1 VLDPPAA
8 DGDTILFQRCTWCGT
23 AMYHRLLCPVCQGGD
38 LRTERSEGTGTVRH
52 STVVHRN
59 TPAARN
65 VSLIEMAEGFVVRGR
80 VIGPPIG
87 IHSGDRVR
95 LSTAKDPV
103 RGEPVFQLLDEPY
116 RPGTDGPEPVAAADQ
131 LGTDRPRRAVPD
143 GRSAHRVRA
152 RREDR
157 LNPPPQATHR
167 LRFSSSG
174 TREAPVTT
182 GRLSLGF
189 EEENTLFRAR
199 RIWVTA
205 AAVLAVAGGMSGS
218 AQAAPPSDTGPFT
231 ATAAANDGT
240 LPPGWRIT
248 GKGSAQQ
255 LVWRSARGCPWGTR
269 ASSSMPGA
277 NSSAC
282 RDRRR
287 TAGRSGSASVPS
299 TPSS

>member
-1 VLDPPAA
+1 MYHHSGFATRPAGGSPAGVLDAHTP

-116 RPGTDGPEPVAAADQ
+116 RAW
-131 LGTDRPRRAVPD
+131 
-143 GRSAHRVRA
+143 H
-152 RREDR
+152 
-157 LNPPPQATHR
+157 
-167 LRFSSSG
+167 
-174 TREAPVTT
+174 
-182 GRLSLGF
+182 
-189 EEENTLFRAR
+189 
-199 RIWVTA
+199 
-205 AAVLAVAGGMSGS
+205 
-218 AQAAPPSDTGPFT
+218 
-231 ATAAANDGT
+231 
-240 LPPGWRIT
+240 
-248 GKGSAQQ
+248 
-255 LVWRSARGCPWGTR
+255 
-269 ASSSMPGA
+269 
-277 NSSAC
+277 
-282 RDRRR
+282 
-287 TAGRSGSASVPS
+287 
-299 TPSS
+299 